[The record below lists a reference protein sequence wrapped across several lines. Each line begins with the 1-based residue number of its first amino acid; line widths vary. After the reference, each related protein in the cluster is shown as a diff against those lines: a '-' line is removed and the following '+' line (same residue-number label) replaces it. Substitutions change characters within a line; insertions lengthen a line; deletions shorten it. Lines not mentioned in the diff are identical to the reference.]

1 MSLQYRA
8 TLNRENMN
16 AAFMSKTEDNNIIG
30 AIYTPSDI
38 RGGSLTSAGN
48 LSVDMNTTLGGTL
61 NVAGSSSF
69 VGTMGLANT
78 LSLTNSTNA
87 EMKLTGGNATFNLN
101 RLSTAFD
108 NNLSFS
114 TGGTAYWKIW
124 QDNNQNLMIRDIS
137 TSKDI
142 MTFEDNT
149 GMVGI
154 GTTNPSWQLTVSNA
168 TGGDTSYTG
177 GILIENTSAT
187 SGEAA
192 IGFKNISTGSN
203 FWAIGVNQSADL
215 DIAYGAIYS
224 DTETKLTI
232 LSNGNVGINVLA
244 PAYKLS
250 VGGTLNVTNATTL
263 SSTLS
268 VTGAATF
275 LSTLDVTGTV
285 TAPTFDGN
293 ATTATN
299 ADNADTVDNFHLNQD
314 VRTTASP
321 TFPNLTLN
329 IAQGTAPLIITSTTA
344 VSNLNAD
351 LLDGNHSSAFAAATH
366 GTHVSYGTTTTS
378 LASGGTG
385 VIGSATTL
393 ARSDHSHTLPAYPT
407 SLPANGG
414 NADTIDGVHAS
425 SLATST
431 HNHGLTRYSLSGGTI
446 DGLTTTNFRT
456 TLFGSTTSGANL
468 SAARWNTTPVA
479 LPGLTSYGTMI
490 AWSGSDT
497 HGFLAVNYN
506 GRGARIG
513 GGSGDL
519 IGWSAK
525 VWLEGDSI
533 TSAVWNDLAEYM
545 ECNKDSYSS
554 GDAIAVDD
562 YGKLYKTN
570 KYNQSN
576 VVGVYSDTF
585 GFSLGGEH
593 LENEEK
599 LPIGIS
605 GRVNVKVV
613 YKEDLKVGDL
623 LVSSEKSGY
632 AVKASP
638 NKANHIGC
646 IIGKVTSLEPI
657 RIIENGELKNTI
669 TDDMVT
675 MIIMLA

>member
-1 MSLQYRA
+1 MSLKYRE
-8 TLNRENMN
+8 TLNRENLN
-16 AAFMSKTEDNNIIG
+16 AVFMSKIDDNNIIG
-30 AIYTPSDI
+30 SIYTASDI

-268 VTGAATF
+268 VTGTATF

-414 NADTIDGVHAS
+414 NADTVDSLHADS
-425 SLATST
+425 FLRSDADDTFTGKLTTGSTSKRSAGIYGT
-431 HNHGLTRYSLSGGTI
+431 YDSAKISHIWSMGTGYLIPDTGADFGTLYGMAYKHTTNPTGGTMAGGHQI
-446 DGLTTTNFRT
+446 VVCSAGTPGVALGMAGGIWTSGTITGNKLIGLVYNDYAEYRQSDIPFRGGT
-456 TLFGSTTSGANL
+456 VVKEGRKGKVIPCNERLSKAAMIVTDTYGFAIGEQEIENQFSIPIAVAGRVLAHTDKNRNSFEIGDAVCSGAN
-468 SAARWNTTPVA
+468 
-479 LPGLTSYGTMI
+479 GTISKMKWWEKI
-490 AWSGSDT
+490 L
-497 HGFLAVNYN
+497 FPE
-506 GRGARIG
+506 RILG
-513 GGSGDL
+513 VVSEIPEYDEWGTDKVK
-519 IGWSAK
+519 IGNRIW
-525 VWLEGDSI
+525 
-533 TSAVWNDLAEYM
+533 
-545 ECNKDSYSS
+545 
-554 GDAIAVDD
+554 
-562 YGKLYKTN
+562 
-570 KYNQSN
+570 
-576 VVGVYSDTF
+576 
-585 GFSLGGEH
+585 
-593 LENEEK
+593 
-599 LPIGIS
+599 
-605 GRVNVKVV
+605 
-613 YKEDLKVGDL
+613 
-623 LVSSEKSGY
+623 
-632 AVKASP
+632 
-638 NKANHIGC
+638 
-646 IIGKVTSLEPI
+646 I
-657 RIIENGELKNTI
+657 RI
-669 TDDMVT
+669 
-675 MIIMLA
+675 